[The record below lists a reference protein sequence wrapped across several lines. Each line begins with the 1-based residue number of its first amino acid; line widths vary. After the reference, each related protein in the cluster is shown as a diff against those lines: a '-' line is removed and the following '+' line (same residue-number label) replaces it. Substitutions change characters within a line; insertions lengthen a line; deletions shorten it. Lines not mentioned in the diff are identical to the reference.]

1 MYFPLCLLLTPKLFH
16 LCCNILKWG
25 YFTWVTLIYVDSSAF
40 LTWRQEKETNWQRY
54 LYTNFQLRNDS
65 FQILTS
71 EDTINFSDLIKQM
84 VKSHTSG
91 RVLVI
96 QAGGLYDF
104 QQSGLKR
111 FRPTTRFKI
120 QSLFEWY
127 FPVAYSLCYF
137 SHTKW
142 WHHYIFWRSVGRFCK
157 SSNIMLACFLPTST
171 NIWERPIEL
180 CGVNNHYN
188 NRCSHTG
195 LSHKNHKLSSFL
207 WCVFNS
213 IEYYLCLSFL
223 SKQL

>member
-40 LTWRQEKETNWQRY
+40 QTWRQEKETNWQRY

-96 QAGGLYDF
+96 HAGGLYDF

-111 FRPTTRFKI
+111 FRLTTRFKI
-120 QSLFEWY
+120 QFLLWMVFSCSLLFVIFLIQNGDIIIYFEEVLGD
-127 FPVAYSLCYF
+127 FVN
-137 SHTKW
+137 H
-142 WHHYIFWRSVGRFCK
+142 
-157 SSNIMLACFLPTST
+157 PTSCWLVFSPPQL
-171 NIWERPIEL
+171 IYERD
-180 CGVNNHYN
+180 H
-188 NRCSHTG
+188 
-195 LSHKNHKLSSFL
+195 
-207 WCVFNS
+207 
-213 IEYYLCLSFL
+213 
-223 SKQL
+223 